1 MISPDQKGNECRTQE
16 IEVEGHLIDSMIL
29 TKIFDII
36 MDYQGDFEVLEFS
49 IGKRKTDYSYA
60 KLLVKADSPEH
71 LNHMLR
77 ELFRS
82 GAVTPNN
89 IEVELVQAVQD
100 MTLPDNF
107 YSTSNHP
114 TSIFYRGNWI
124 QVENIMMDKQIIVD
138 PTTSRA
144 SCKPIRQIKKGD
156 LVVVGQLGIRI
167 KPPERP
173 REGVGIFE
181 FMTSRASSEKPSVSI
196 VKKVAEDLHTAKLR
210 GEKIVVVGGPA
221 IVHTGAAPSLARLI
235 QLGYVQAVLS
245 GNALAVHDVEYALF
259 GTSLGMDIKTGALT
273 QGNRNHI
280 AAVNE
285 VLKAG
290 SLHNLVSQG
299 ILTQGIFYQ
308 CIIRDIPFTL
318 AGSIRD
324 DGPIPDVIAN
334 TIDAQQHYNKL
345 LDEACI
351 VIMLATMLHA
361 IAVGNML
368 PSDVKVI
375 CVDIN
380 PAVVTKLIDRGT
392 AHAIGIVSDIG
403 TFLPL
408 LVDELEK
415 LEYHTT

>member
-1 MISPDQKGNECRTQE
+1 MSSQNKKVNETNTQE

-36 MDYQGDFEVLEFS
+36 MDYHGDFEVLEFS

-60 KLLVKADSPEH
+60 KLLVKADSQAH
-71 LNHMLR
+71 LNQMLR

-89 IEVELVQAVQD
+89 IEVQVVPALRD

-107 YSTSNHP
+107 YSTTNHS
-114 TSIFYRGNWI
+114 TSIFYRGNWVP
-124 QVENIMMDKQIIVD
+124 VENIMMDKQIIVD
-138 PTTSRA
+138 PLTSRA
-144 SCKPIRQIKKGD
+144 FSKPIRQIKKGD

-196 VKKVAEDLHTAKLR
+196 VRKVAEDLHTAKML
-210 GEKIVVVGGPA
+210 GDKIVVVGGPA
-221 IVHTGAAPSLARLI
+221 IVHTGAAHSLARLI
-235 QLGYVQAVLS
+235 QLGYIQAVLS

-259 GTSLGMDIKTGALT
+259 GTSLGMDITTGALT

-290 SLHNLVSQG
+290 SLRSLVSQG
-299 ILTQGIFYQ
+299 VLTQGIFYQ
-308 CIIRDIPFTL
+308 CVSQGIPFTL

-324 DGPIPDVIAN
+324 DGPIPDVISD
-334 TIDAQQHYNKL
+334 TIDAQQHYNRL
-345 LDEACI
+345 LDGASI

-368 PSDVKVI
+368 PSNVKVV

-408 LVDELEK
+408 LVNELET
-415 LEYHTT
+415 LEHPPI

>member
-1 MISPDQKGNECRTQE
+1 MLPKDENAKETTTQE

-36 MDYQGDFEVLEFS
+36 MDYHGDFEVLEFS
-49 IGKRKTDYSYA
+49 IGKQKTDYSYA
-60 KLLVKADSPEH
+60 KLLVKANSQEH
-71 LNHMLR
+71 LNQMLH

-82 GAVTPNN
+82 GAVTPTN
-89 IEVELVQAVQD
+89 IAVQLAPALQD

-107 YSTSNHP
+107 YSTTNHP

-124 QVENIMMDKQIIVD
+124 PVENIMMDKQIIVD
-138 PTTSRA
+138 PLTSRA
-144 SCKPIRQIKKGD
+144 VSKPIRQIKKGD

-196 VKKVAEDLHTAKLR
+196 VKKVAEDLHAAKKLD
-210 GEKIVVVGGPA
+210 EKIVVVGGPA
-221 IVHTGAAPSLARLI
+221 IIHTGAAPSLARLI
-235 QLGYVQAVLS
+235 QLGYIQAVLS

-259 GTSLGMDIKTGALT
+259 GTSLGMDIATGALT
-273 QGNRNHI
+273 HGNRNHI

-299 ILTQGIFYQ
+299 ILNQGIFYQ
-308 CIIRDIPFTL
+308 CVNQGIPFTL

-324 DGPIPDVIAN
+324 DGPIPDVISD
-334 TIDAQQHYNKL
+334 TINAQQQYHRL
-345 LDEACI
+345 LDGASI
-351 VIMLATMLHA
+351 VIMLATMLHS

-392 AHAIGIVSDIG
+392 AQAIGIVSDVG
-403 TFLPL
+403 TFLPI
-408 LVDELEK
+408 LVNELEY
-415 LEYHTT
+415 LEHPIT

>member
-1 MISPDQKGNECRTQE
+1 MLSPNKRGNESHIQE

-36 MDYQGDFEVLEFS
+36 MDYRGDFEVLEFS
-49 IGKRKTDYSYA
+49 IGKRKMDYSYA
-60 KLLVKADSPEH
+60 KLLVKADSQEH
-71 LNHMLR
+71 LNQMLR

-89 IEVELVQAVQD
+89 IEVELVQVLQD
-100 MTLPDNF
+100 MTLPDSF

-114 TSIFYRGNWI
+114 TSIFYQGNWI
-124 QVENIMMDKQIIVD
+124 QVENIMMDKQIVVN

-144 SCKPIRQIKKGD
+144 YCKPIRQIKKGD

-181 FMTSRASSEKPSVSI
+181 FMTSRASSEKPSISI

-259 GTSLGMDIKTGALT
+259 GTSLGMDILTGGLT
-273 QGNRNHI
+273 LGNRNHI
-280 AAVNE
+280 AAINE

-290 SLHNLVSQG
+290 SLHSLVSQG

-308 CIIRDIPFTL
+308 CISQDIPFTL

-324 DGPIPDVIAN
+324 DGPIPDVIAD
-334 TIDAQQHYNKL
+334 TIEAQQQYNKL
-345 LDEACI
+345 LDEASI

-368 PSDVKVI
+368 PSNVKVI

-415 LEYHTT
+415 LVHLTT

>member
-1 MISPDQKGNECRTQE
+1 MLSPNKRGNESHTQE

-36 MDYQGDFEVLEFS
+36 MDYRGDFEVLEFS

-60 KLLVKADSPEH
+60 KLLVKADSQEH
-71 LNHMLR
+71 LNQMLR

-89 IEVELVQAVQD
+89 IEVELVQVLQD

-114 TSIFYRGNWI
+114 TSIFYQGNWI
-124 QVENIMMDKQIIVD
+124 QVENIMMDKQIVVNPI
-138 PTTSRA
+138 TSRA
-144 SCKPIRQIKKGD
+144 YCKPIRHIKKGD

-245 GNALAVHDVEYALF
+245 GNALAVHDVEYTLF
-259 GTSLGMDIKTGALT
+259 GTSLGMDIMTGALT

-280 AAVNE
+280 AAINE

-290 SLHNLVSQG
+290 SLQSLVSQG

-308 CIIRDIPFTL
+308 CIRQDIPFTL

-324 DGPIPDVIAN
+324 DGPIPDVIAD
-334 TIDAQQHYNKL
+334 TIEAQHQYTKL
-345 LDEACI
+345 LDEASI

-368 PSDVKVI
+368 PSNVKVI

-415 LEYHTT
+415 LEHITT

>member
-1 MISPDQKGNECRTQE
+1 MPLLNNNTNESYTQE

-36 MDYQGDFEVLEFS
+36 MDYHGDFEVLEFT

-60 KLLVKADSPEH
+60 KLIVKADSQEH
-71 LNHMLR
+71 LNIMLQ

-89 IEVELVQAVQD
+89 IEVQLLPALQD
-100 MTLPDNF
+100 KTLPNNF

-114 TSIFYRGNWI
+114 TSIFYQGKWI
-124 QVENIMMDKQIIVD
+124 PVENIMMDKHIIVD
-138 PTTSRA
+138 PHKSQA
-144 SCKPIRQIKKGD
+144 LCKPIRMIKKGD
-156 LVVVGQLGIRI
+156 LVVVGQFGIRI

-173 REGVGIFE
+173 REGIGIFE
-181 FMTSRASSEKPSVSI
+181 FMTSRASSEKPNISI
-196 VKKVAEDLHTAKLR
+196 VKKVAEDLCSAKKR

-221 IVHTGAAPSLARLI
+221 IVHTGAASSLAQII
-235 QLGYVQAVLS
+235 QLGYVQALLS

-259 GTSLGMDIKTGALT
+259 GTSLGMNIMTGALT
-273 QGNRNHI
+273 SGNRNHI
-280 AAVNE
+280 AAINE

-290 SLHNLVSQG
+290 SLPNLVSNKV
-299 ILTQGIFYQ
+299 LTHGIFYQ
-308 CIIRDIPFTL
+308 CIQQDIPFIL

-324 DGPIPDVIAN
+324 DGPIPDVVSN
-334 TIDAQQHYNKL
+334 SIDAQQRYSKL
-345 LDEACI
+345 LEGASI
-351 VIMLATMLHA
+351 VMMLATMLHA

-368 PSDVKVI
+368 PSHVKVI

-380 PAVVTKLIDRGT
+380 PSVVTKLIDRGT
-392 AHAIGIVSDIG
+392 AQAIGIVSDVG

-408 LVDELEK
+408 LVKELEIFEK
-415 LEYHTT
+415 S

>member
-1 MISPDQKGNECRTQE
+1 MLSPNERDNDTNTQE

-36 MDYQGDFEVLEFS
+36 MDYRGDFEVLEFS
-49 IGKRKTDYSYA
+49 IGKHKTDYSYA
-60 KLLVKADSPEH
+60 KLLVKADTHEH
-71 LNHMLR
+71 LNQMLR

-89 IEVELVQAVQD
+89 IEVQLVPALHD
-100 MTLPDNF
+100 MTLPDDF

-114 TSIFYRGNWI
+114 TTIFYRGNWI
-124 QVENIMMDKQIIVD
+124 PVENIMMDKQIVVD
-138 PTTSRA
+138 PVTSHA
-144 SCKPIRQIKKGD
+144 YCKPIRQIKKDD
-156 LVVVGQLGIRI
+156 LIVVGQLGIKI

-181 FMTSRASSEKPSVSI
+181 FMTSRASSEKPSISI
-196 VKKVAEDLHTAKLR
+196 VKKVAEDLHTAKLQ

-235 QLGYVQAVLS
+235 QLEYVQAILS

-259 GTSLGMDIKTGALT
+259 GTSLGMNITTGALT

-280 AAVNE
+280 VAVNE

-290 SLHNLVSQG
+290 SLQSLVSRRV
-299 ILTQGIFYQ
+299 LTQGIFYQ
-308 CIIRDIPFTL
+308 CVKQDIPFTL

-324 DGPIPDVIAN
+324 DGPIPDVISD
-334 TIDAQQHYNKL
+334 TIIAQQHYNRL
-345 LDEACI
+345 LDKASI

-408 LVDELEK
+408 LVNELEI
-415 LEYHTT
+415 LEDVTI

>member
-1 MISPDQKGNECRTQE
+1 MSSPNKKIDETNTQE

-36 MDYQGDFEVLEFS
+36 MDYQGDFEVQEFT
-49 IGKRKTDYSYA
+49 IGKQKTDYSYA
-60 KLLVKADSPEH
+60 RLLVKADSPEH

-89 IEVELVQAVQD
+89 IEVQLIRVSQD

-114 TSIFYRGNWI
+114 TSIFYQGNWI
-124 QVENIMMDKQIIVD
+124 LVENIMMDKQIVVD

-144 SCKPIRQIKKGD
+144 VCKPIRYIKKGD

-181 FMTSRASSEKPSVSI
+181 FMTSRASSEKPSISI
-196 VKKVAEDLHTAKLR
+196 VKKVAEDLHTAKIR
-210 GEKIVVVGGPA
+210 GDKIVVVGGPA
-221 IVHTGAAPSLARLI
+221 IVHTGAALSLARVI

-245 GNALAVHDVEYALF
+245 GNALAVHDVEYALY
-259 GTSLGMDIKTGALT
+259 GTSLGMDLTTGALT
-273 QGNRNHI
+273 RGNRNHI

-290 SLHNLVSQG
+290 SLYSLVSQD
-299 ILTQGIFYQ
+299 ILTKGIFYQ
-308 CIIRDIPFTL
+308 CVTQGIPFTL

-324 DGPIPDVIAN
+324 DGPIPDVISD
-334 TIDAQQHYNKL
+334 TIEAQQHYNKL
-345 LDEACI
+345 LDGASI

-392 AHAIGIVSDIG
+392 AHAIGIVSDVG

-408 LVDELEK
+408 LVNELEIFEHGK
-415 LEYHTT
+415 T

>member
-1 MISPDQKGNECRTQE
+1 MLSQKERGNESKTQE

-36 MDYQGDFEVLEFS
+36 MDYRGDFEVLEFS

-60 KLLVKADSPEH
+60 KLLVKAESQEH
-71 LNHMLR
+71 LDQMLR

-89 IEVELVQAVQD
+89 IEVELVGAVQD
-100 MTLPDNF
+100 MILPDNF

-114 TSIFYRGNWI
+114 TAIFFRGNWI
-124 QVENIMMDKQIIVD
+124 PVENIMMDKQIIVD

-144 SCKPIRQIKKGD
+144 FCKPIRQIKKGD
-156 LVVVGQLGIRI
+156 LIVVGQLGIKI

-196 VKKVAEDLHTAKLR
+196 VKKVAEDLHTAKLQ

-235 QLGYVQAVLS
+235 HLGYVQAVLS
-245 GNALAVHDVEYALF
+245 GNALAVHDVEYALY
-259 GTSLGMDIKTGALT
+259 GTSLGMDITTGALT

-280 AAVNE
+280 AAINE

-290 SLHNLVSQG
+290 SLHSLVSQG

-308 CIIRDIPFTL
+308 CVSQDIPFAL

-324 DGPIPDVIAN
+324 DGPIPDVISD
-334 TIDAQQHYNKL
+334 TIDAQLHYNRL
-345 LDEACI
+345 LEGASI
-351 VIMLATMLHA
+351 VITLATMLHA

-368 PSDVKVI
+368 PSDVKVV

-380 PAVVTKLIDRGT
+380 PSVVTKLIDRGT

-408 LVDELEK
+408 LVNELEK
-415 LEYHTT
+415 LEHMAT

>member
-1 MISPDQKGNECRTQE
+1 MPSPKHKTNDIYSQE
-16 IEVEGHLIDSMIL
+16 VEVEGHLIDSMIL
-29 TKIFDII
+29 TNIFDII
-36 MDYQGDFEVLEFS
+36 MDYHGDFEVLEFS

-71 LNHMLR
+71 LNIMLR

-82 GAVTPNN
+82 GAVTPND
-89 IEVELVQAVQD
+89 IEVQVVPILQD
-100 MTLPDNF
+100 MMLPNNF

-114 TSIFYRGNWI
+114 TSIYFHGKWI
-124 QVENIMMDKQIIVD
+124 PVENIMMDKQIIVN
-138 PTTSRA
+138 PHISRA
-144 SCKPIRQIKKGD
+144 YCKPIRQITKGD

-181 FMTSRASSEKPSVSI
+181 FMTSRASSEKPSMAI
-196 VKKVAEDLHTAKLR
+196 VKKVAEDLFTAKNES
-210 GEKIVVVGGPA
+210 EKIIVVGGPA
-221 IVHTGAAPSLARLI
+221 IVHTGAAPSLARMI

-245 GNALAVHDVEYALF
+245 GNALAVHDVEYTLF
-259 GTSLGMDIKTGALT
+259 GTSLGMEITTGALAK
-273 QGNRNHI
+273 GYRNHI

-290 SLHNLVSQG
+290 SIHNLVSQDV
-299 ILTQGIFYQ
+299 LTQGIFYQ
-308 CIIRDIPFTL
+308 CIKQDIPFAL

-324 DGPIPDVIAN
+324 DGPIPDVISDS
-334 TIDAQQHYNKL
+334 IDAQQQYTKL
-345 LDEACI
+345 LKNASI

-368 PSDVKVI
+368 PSNVKVI

-403 TFLPL
+403 AFLPL
-408 LVDELEK
+408 LVKELEV
-415 LEYHTT
+415 LENKS